1 MSPFTKAR
9 HDVVVGRNAMTF
21 MTGLKEFNQDSIT
34 VAMECDHY
42 IAVARAGADGKLVHV
57 ISM

>member
-34 VAMECDHY
+34 VTMECDHD
-42 IAVARAGADGKLVHV
+42 IAVARAGEDGKPANVS
-57 ISM
+57 II